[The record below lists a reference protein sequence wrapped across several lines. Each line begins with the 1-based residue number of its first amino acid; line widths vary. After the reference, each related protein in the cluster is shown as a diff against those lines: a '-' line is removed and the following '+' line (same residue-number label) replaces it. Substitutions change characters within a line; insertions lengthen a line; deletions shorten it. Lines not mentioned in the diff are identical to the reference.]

1 MMFTVPNVQADSTFA
16 GPAYPL
22 VDPTPF
28 VGSSTNL
35 GLAPQQWNSSV
46 GLPIATTETP
56 ADQKIVIGEFDQT
69 AK

>member
-1 MMFTVPNVQADSTFA
+1 MFAVPTVQADSTFA
-16 GPAYPL
+16 GSAYPS
-22 VDPTPF
+22 VDPTPV
-28 VGSSTNL
+28 VGSSTNH

-56 ADQKIVIGEFDQT
+56 AAQKIVIGEFDQT

>member
-28 VGSSTNL
+28 VGSSTNP
-35 GLAPQQWNSSV
+35 GLVPQQWNSSV

>member
-1 MMFTVPNVQADSTFA
+1 
-16 GPAYPL
+16 
-22 VDPTPF
+22 

-46 GLPIATTETP
+46 DLPIATTETP
-56 ADQKIVIGEFDQT
+56 AAQKIVIGEFDQT